1 MTKDKV
7 MVSLVLIYFIAH
19 LFELM
24 CICIDLYLFSQRPY
38 VNANIEDLNL
48 GTSIFNVKSHSIQQ
62 IYENRRLYN
71 PK

>member
-48 GTSIFNVKSHSIQQ
+48 GTSIVM
-62 IYENRRLYN
+62 
-71 PK
+71 